1 MLLVKVF
8 MTAMENTFTLNFIVD
23 TEFYSLKQRLW
34 VYFFIFI
41 FGNSEPYMSRQVSY
55 H

>member
-34 VYFFIFI
+34 VYFLFLSLETQ
-41 FGNSEPYMSRQVSY
+41 NLTCLDK
-55 H
+55 

>member
-8 MTAMENTFTLNFIVD
+8 ITAMENTFIINFIVD
-23 TEFYSLKQRLW
+23 TEFFSLKQRFF
-34 VYFFIFI
+34 FFIFI

>member
-8 MTAMENTFTLNFIVD
+8 ITAMENTFIINFIVD
-23 TEFYSLKQRLW
+23 TEFLVLNKG
-34 VYFFIFI
+34 YFFIFI